1 MVKRIFFII
10 VLFIGFKQIGYAQ
23 PPILIDRDSL
33 APTVAT
39 APITSFTTTTATMGG
54 NVTSDGGLTVIER
67 GVVYSTSN
75 VLPTLANNKLSIG
88 NGLGVFS
95 ATVNGLTGG
104 TLYYVRAYAINI
116 IGISYGATTTFT
128 TTSTAPAVSTSE
140 ISSITLTGATVG
152 GNVNSDGGATVTER
166 GIVYSSTNTSP
177 TVGDTKISS
186 GSGTGLFTQ
195 NLSGLN
201 ANTIY
206 YLRAYAINNIGTSY
220 GNIIS
225 FTTGGPTLT
234 TAVAKTITQTTVTI
248 GGTITATGSSAVT
261 ERGVVYIAGN
271 ADPSIN
277 NNKTVIGSG
286 IGSFEQTI
294 TGLLPGTLYSFKA
307 YAINAAGICFGE
319 TKTFTTATSINSIS
333 IIGNTVT
340 NEVVGN
346 FKVVFA
352 QPISGLTAANFS
364 VTATGLTNN
373 SIIAVTG
380 KDTTWNVIVATGRG
394 QGTLVLNLANTNGIS
409 PLIGNTLPFASAAL
423 TVNKELPVI
432 NTQPTASTICVGAN
446 TSFTVSAT
454 SFVAITYQW
463 QINNGSGFVNINNG
477 APYSNATTPTLTIT
491 GANIALNGSQYRCV
505 TTNNAGSSNSNAV
518 LLTISASPSKPVIN
532 WNSSQLSTASGLTSY
547 QWILGGTDVAGATN
561 NTYTPVAI
569 GSYTVRVTNATSCI
583 NISDPFNLVVTGI
596 VPIGVA
602 GSNVKVYPN
611 PASNDAWVE
620 FEQIPITNIQIKLIS
635 STGAVLQQFTTK
647 QRRNKLNI
655 IGLSKG
661 MYYVEINNG
670 KQRGS
675 LQLLIQ

>member
-23 PPILIDRDSL
+23 PPSLIDRDSL

-39 APITSFTTTTATMGG
+39 ASITSFTATTATMGG
-54 NVTSDGGLTVIER
+54 NVTADGGLTVIER

-116 IGISYGATTTFT
+116 IGISYGASNTFT
-128 TTSTAPAVSTSE
+128 TTSTAPTVSTSE
-140 ISSITLTGATVG
+140 ISSITLTGAAVG
-152 GNVNSDGGATVTER
+152 GNVNSDGGANVTER

-177 TVGDTKISS
+177 TVGDTKMNS

-195 NLSGLN
+195 NLTGLN
-201 ANTIY
+201 ANTNY
-206 YLRAYAINNIGTSY
+206 YVRAYAINNIGTSY

-234 TAVAKTITQTTVTI
+234 TAVAKTITQTTVTL

-271 ADPSIN
+271 ADPTIN
-277 NNKTVIGSG
+277 NNKTVIGSD
-286 IGSFEQTI
+286 IGSFEQII

-307 YAINAAGICFGE
+307 YAINAAGICFGD

-333 IIGNTVT
+333 IIGNTLT
-340 NEVVGN
+340 SEVVGN

-352 QPISGLTAANFS
+352 QPIAGLTASNFS

-446 TSFTVSAT
+446 TSFAVAAT
-454 SFVAITYQW
+454 SFVPITYQW

-491 GANIALNGSQYRCV
+491 GANLGLNGSQYRCV

-532 WNSSQLSTASGLTSY
+532 WNSSQLSTATGLSSY
-547 QWILGGTDVAGATN
+547 QWLLGGNAVNGANSNIHIPT
-561 NTYTPVAI
+561 AI
-569 GSYTVRVTNATSCI
+569 GSYTVSVTNAGGCSAT
-583 NISDPFNLVVTGI
+583 SDPYSLVVTAVI
-596 VPIGVA
+596 PLSVA
-602 GSNVKVYPN
+602 GSSVKLYPN
-611 PASNDAWVE
+611 PTQSEAWVE
-620 FEQIPITNIQIKLIS
+620 FEQPPLTTIQIKIINS
-635 STGAVLQQFTTK
+635 SGTVLQQLISK
-647 QRRNKLNI
+647 QKRNRLNVN
-655 IGLSKG
+655 GLAKG
-661 MYYVEINNG
+661 LYYVEINNG
-670 KQRGS
+670 KQKGS